1 MLARELISD
10 EIPALK
16 TSDTGRKALELME
29 EYKLTELPIVNNT
42 DFLGLITENDILDL
56 DNPDAPIGNHQLSLE
71 KPAVN
76 AYEHIYEVLSKI
88 STLKLSLIP
97 ILDDDN
103 TFLGVISLP
112 ILITSIC
119 NLAAI
124 KDLGGILQL
133 ELNVNDYSLSEISSI
148 VESNGAK
155 ILSSYINTHED
166 STKMDVTIKINKT
179 DLSPIIQT
187 FERYNYTIAASFH
200 KSEMQDELKK
210 RYDEF
215 INYLNI

>member
-16 TSDTGRKALELME
+16 TSDTGKKALELME
-29 EYKLTELPIVNNT
+29 DYKLTELPILNNT
-42 DFLGLITENDILDL
+42 DFLGLITEADILDL
-56 DNPDAPIGNHQLSLE
+56 DNPDIPIGNHKLSLE

-76 AYEHIYEVLSKI
+76 ANEHIYEVLSKI

-97 ILDDDN
+97 ILEDDD

-112 ILITSIC
+112 ILVESIS

-148 VESNGAK
+148 VESNGAR
-155 ILSSYINTHED
+155 ILSLYIQTHSD

-210 RYDEF
+210 RYNEF